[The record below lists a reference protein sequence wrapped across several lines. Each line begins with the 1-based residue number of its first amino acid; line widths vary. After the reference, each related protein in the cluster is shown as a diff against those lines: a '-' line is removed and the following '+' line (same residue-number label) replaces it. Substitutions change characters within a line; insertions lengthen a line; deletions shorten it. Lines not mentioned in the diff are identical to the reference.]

1 MVPTNRLRQVPIYRI
16 ITHNIRESTPTGY
29 KLQQWW
35 SATFFTSGNPR
46 APTPEHA
53 KAKEFGEWRDV
64 EIVEE

>member
-35 SATFFTSGNPR
+35 SVRLEMQDGTIM
-46 APTPEHA
+46 E
-53 KAKEFGEWRDV
+53 EGEWRDV